1 MNDLQT
7 CLCPAIPAMPA
18 MSAEIIDK
26 VKAIESEL
34 LKRPQMELK
43 TLHVIHGGMYS
54 RTVIV
59 PANHMITGA
68 LIKIPTQ
75 LIVAG
80 TAKVFVGDKV
90 LKLSG
95 YNVIPAQAGRK
106 QMFLAITDI
115 YITMIFP
122 TKAQTIDEAESD
134 FTDETDMLASHR
146 DESQNIFIRTEG

>member
-1 MNDLQT
+1 M
-7 CLCPAIPAMPA
+7 
-18 MSAEIIDK
+18 IDK

-43 TLHVIHGGMYS
+43 PLHVIHGGMYS

-90 LKLSG
+90 LNLSG

-122 TKAQTIDEAESD
+122 TKAQTVDEAESD